1 MKKQLFNKLVDQIR
15 SNPDLYSTH
24 KVTYKDDLEVHT
36 FGHAGNKELT
46 EIKKA
51 LDTHGYKIDSL
62 STHKISNTYLTLLY
76 AGDKDKIS
84 ISLFNSGY
92 AYAHRK
98 KRYYPVKQNTPVF
111 AWTKHMYNLQ
121 PQGRGKYIPNPRIQL
136 GSINLYGTFPQVGE
150 IITKTLLNID
160 YLPQVLIS
168 YRHIMNTKNDFEAI
182 GNMFGVNVP
191 KALHKFYSNDVM
203 TLYKTMKDHNQINK
217 LCQFMAKDSGITS
230 GPNVMIDQIV
240 AYPMDLYQTISKML
254 FGNVHQN
261 WLVRDYVVDNISL
274 KTRNVSLKVTSLKR
288 WQDDHR
294 RASTMRMIQGVSE
307 IKVDKKYNGALN
319 GLEYPYELISSKER
333 LVQESVELGHC
344 VATYANKIN
353 SGLCGIFSIEYEGK
367 RWTLEVSAGDHNGKI
382 GYAPIQLRGLY
393 NAQAPDLLLSKVSD
407 ILHKN
412 SNTTLSKAALE
423 KQIRNIEPVELLF

>member
-1 MKKQLFNKLVDQIR
+1 
-15 SNPDLYSTH
+15 
-24 KVTYKDDLEVHT
+24 
-36 FGHAGNKELT
+36 
-46 EIKKA
+46 
-51 LDTHGYKIDSL
+51 
-62 STHKISNTYLTLLY
+62 
-76 AGDKDKIS
+76 
-84 ISLFNSGY
+84 
-92 AYAHRK
+92 
-98 KRYYPVKQNTPVF
+98 
-111 AWTKHMYNLQ
+111 
-121 PQGRGKYIPNPRIQL
+121 
-136 GSINLYGTFPQVGE
+136 
-150 IITKTLLNID
+150 
-160 YLPQVLIS
+160 
-168 YRHIMNTKNDFEAI
+168 
-182 GNMFGVNVP
+182 MFGVNVP